1 MNAGPEKSTA
11 GEGTEDVWAVNV
23 ISCAT
28 WLWRKYIIY
37 VQLRGKLWNA
47 SAGRN
52 GKPGFFHFWYFLC
65 FRKWQVTFQWEHSGF
80 CYQIYNPPKKFMAM
94 WKNVEISLCSLS
106 PNLYPVT
113 WSCTLLWGRQIWKA
127 FCKGKRVHFFLC
139 TVILSFDYP
148 PSKYVP
154 KHFMK
159 YFSYNPYYFGYV
171 YLHPALMSA
180 QWNLMKL
187 PTFVIGMTE
196 HGCEA
201 LCMTLF
207 ISFLFSV
214 VCTFGYW
221 MFCNVLTLWSLRD

>member
-11 GEGTEDVWAVNV
+11 GEGTEGVWAVNV

-94 WKNVEISLCSLS
+94 WKNFEISLCSLS

-113 WSCTLLWGRQIWKA
+113 WSCTLLWGETNMEGILQ
-127 FCKGKRVHFFLC
+127 GKKSSLLSLYSDS
-139 TVILSFDYP
+139 VIRLS
-148 PSKYVP
+148 SIQV
-154 KHFMK
+154 
-159 YFSYNPYYFGYV
+159 
-171 YLHPALMSA
+171 
-180 QWNLMKL
+180 
-187 PTFVIGMTE
+187 
-196 HGCEA
+196 
-201 LCMTLF
+201 
-207 ISFLFSV
+207 
-214 VCTFGYW
+214 
-221 MFCNVLTLWSLRD
+221 WS